1 MTTSPPAGFD
11 LASPFLDGSD
21 LAVSFSS
28 PALADQPLT
37 YVNGA
42 FCRLVGYGR
51 EECVGR
57 NCRFL
62 QGEATDPS
70 AVARV
75 RAGIEAL
82 EYRLTPLLNYRSD
95 GEAFTNGLLVGP
107 VLDADER
114 SVLLFG
120 MQWDIDRTLR
130 LRRDR
135 GASHDRGRSDPSLQL
150 ERFER
155 LIARVVDAS
164 GRHDVKP
171 CRPTA
176 IVERLVSIARP
187 QQYPPHERFPNWT
200 RADSLLSY
208 LSEPYGD
215 DVAAGLRIGGD
226 AEVLAVDAAHP
237 LALAV
242 HELSLATR
250 RQARASGEAP
260 RVELSCGLVPIGGEP
275 ALELAWSVAQPT
287 VADAENEAARATRAG
302 FAIVADVVGSF
313 GGRFEAEL
321 GGCGIEAAL
330 RLPNRMHDASEARP

>member
-1 MTTSPPAGFD
+1 MTTPPTADFD
-11 LASPFLDGSD
+11 PASPFLDGAD

-28 PALADQPLT
+28 PSLADQPLT

-51 EECVGR
+51 DECVGR

-75 RAGIEAL
+75 RGGIEAR

-95 GEAFTNGLLVGP
+95 GETFTNGLLVGP
-107 VLDADER
+107 VLDAAAQ

-135 GASHDRGRSDPSLQL
+135 ATAHDWGQSDPSPHL
-150 ERFER
+150 EHFER

-164 GRHDVKP
+164 DRHDVGP
-171 CRPTA
+171 RRPTA
-176 IVERLVSIARP
+176 IVERLVAISRP

-215 DVAAGLRIGGD
+215 DVAERLRIGGD
-226 AEVLAVDAAHP
+226 AEVLAVDVAHP

-242 HELSLATR
+242 HELAFATR
-250 RQARASGEAP
+250 RQARLTGTAP
-260 RVELSCGLVPIGGEP
+260 RIELSCGLVPFGGEP
-275 ALELAWSVAQPT
+275 ALELAWSTAQPGD
-287 VADAENEAARATRAG
+287 ADADGEASLATRAG
-302 FAIVADVVGSF
+302 FRIVADVAELL

-321 GGCGIEAAL
+321 DERGIEAVL
-330 RLPNRMHDASEARP
+330 RLPNRMYDVLGEG